1 MIDTNFNPKVLK
13 IIGMT
18 SSVLG
23 VATTLVSEYVTTKS
37 NENMI
42 KEEVAK
48 VIAEALKE
56 RV

>member
-1 MIDTNFNPKVLK
+1 MNFNPKVLK

-23 VATTLVSEYVTTKS
+23 VATTLVSEYVNSKKMD
-37 NENMI
+37 NAI
-42 KEEVAK
+42 KIEVEKA
-48 VIAEALKE
+48 IIEALKE